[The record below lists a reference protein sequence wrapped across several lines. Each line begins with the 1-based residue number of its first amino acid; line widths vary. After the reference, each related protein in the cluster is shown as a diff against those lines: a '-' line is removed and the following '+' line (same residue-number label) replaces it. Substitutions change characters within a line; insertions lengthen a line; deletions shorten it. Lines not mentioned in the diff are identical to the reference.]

1 MDTRNGPELRQRI
14 ADYRRLR
21 ARTMDGRAR
30 AAIDSIIAETEELLR
45 QRDERTQAECPDEQS
60 GQQAA

>member
-1 MDTRNGPELRQRI
+1 MDARSGPELRQRI

-21 ARTMDGRAR
+21 ARTMDGPTR

-45 QRDERTQAECPDEQS
+45 QSDQQAQVEGPDGQS
-60 GQQAA
+60 GQHAA